1 MKGAPEI
8 ISPTEI
14 RFERLLPG
22 TIEKVWA
29 YLTESKK
36 RGEWLAS
43 GPMELRIGGKISLRF
58 KHSELSPHRAP
69 PPERFRKMDEEGHHA
84 EEAITALEPPRR
96 LAFTW
101 GGSSEGASEVVFDL
115 APRDGGKVLLTL
127 THRNLPT
134 ETERTGTAGGWHCHL
149 TILVEKLEG
158 RTPPAFWDV
167 FREIDAEYADGI
179 PRS

>member
-1 MKGAPEI
+1 MKGIPEI
-8 ISPTEI
+8 VSPSEI

-22 TIEKVWA
+22 PIEKVWA

-43 GPMELRIGGKISLRF
+43 GPMDLRVGGKVSLRF
-58 KHSELSPHRAP
+58 KHSELSPHQAP
-69 PPERFRKMDEEGHHA
+69 PPERFRQMDAEGHHA
-84 EEAITALEPPRR
+84 EETITALDPPRQ

-101 GGSSEGASEVVFDL
+101 GGPSEGASEVVFELTPKTD
-115 APRDGGKVLLTL
+115 GKVLLTL
-127 THRNLPT
+127 THRRLPT
-134 ETERTGTAGGWHCHL
+134 EAERNGTAGGWHCHL

-167 FREIDAEYADGI
+167 FRRIDAEYAKGI
-179 PRS
+179 PRE

>member
-1 MKGAPEI
+1 MKGIPEI
-8 ISPTEI
+8 VSPTEI

-22 TIEKVWA
+22 PIEKVWA
-29 YLTESKK
+29 YLTDSKK

-43 GPMELRIGGKISLRF
+43 GPMELRVGGKASLRF
-58 KHSELSPHRAP
+58 KHSELSPRQAP

-84 EEAITALEPPRR
+84 EETITAVDAPRR

-101 GGSSEGASEVVFDL
+101 GSASDGASEVVFEL

-127 THRNLPT
+127 THRKLPN
-134 ETERTGTAGGWHCHL
+134 EAERTGTAGGWHCHL
-149 TILVEKLEG
+149 TMLVEKLEG

-179 PRS
+179 PRE